1 MRKNGLGRDGHP
13 RETLPQE
20 TIEALRRFDT
30 CTVSNA
36 IEQLKVR
43 LRNEGFVHSA
53 ITCRFPDLPP
63 VVGYAVTGTI
73 RTSTAPTRGRCYH
86 ENMDFWRYVE
96 TIPAPRIIVMRDCD
110 HVIGLGALF
119 GEIHARICRAL
130 GCVAC
135 VTNGAVR
142 DLPGIYG
149 IGFQLFA
156 TNVSVSHAYS
166 HVVDFGDPV
175 ELGGLRIAP
184 GDLLHG
190 DLHGVQSIPREIA
203 ERVPAVAAR
212 LQHNEEE
219 LFQLCDCDDFSVDL
233 LEAKINAVD
242 SEVCG

>member
-1 MRKNGLGRDGHP
+1 MRENGLGRDILP
-13 RETLPQE
+13 RETIDL
-20 TIEALRRFDT
+20 LRRFDT

-36 IEQLKVR
+36 IEKLKVR
-43 LRNEGFVHSA
+43 LRNEGFIHSSIA
-53 ITCRFPDLPP
+53 CRFPDLSP
-63 VVGYAVTGTI
+63 VVGYAVTGRI
-73 RTSTAPTRGRCYH
+73 RSSTAPIRGRCYH

-96 TIPAPRIIVMRDCD
+96 TIPAPRIIVLRDCD
-110 HVIGLGALF
+110 HVTGLGALF

-149 IGFQLFA
+149 VGFQLFA
-156 TNVSVSHAYS
+156 TGVSVSHAYA

-190 DLHGVQSIPREIA
+190 DLHGVQSIPLEIA
-203 ERVPAVAAR
+203 ERVPAVAAQ
-212 LQHNEEE
+212 LQHTEEE
-219 LFQLCDCDDFSVDL
+219 LFRLCECKDFSIDL

-242 SEVCG
+242 TEVCG